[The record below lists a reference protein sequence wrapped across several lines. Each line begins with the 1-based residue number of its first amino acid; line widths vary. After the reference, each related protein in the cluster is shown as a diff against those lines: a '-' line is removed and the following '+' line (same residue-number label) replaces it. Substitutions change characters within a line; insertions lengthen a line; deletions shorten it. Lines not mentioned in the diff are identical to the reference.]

1 MSWTVSTSPNAEM
14 ANSMLRRGITVE
26 EFADEIDRYIRWD
39 KRSFLQRLH
48 DF

>member
-1 MSWTVSTSPNAEM
+1 MSRTVSTSPDAEM
-14 ANSMLRRGITVE
+14 ANSMLRRGITME
-26 EFADEIDRYIRWD
+26 EFTDEIDRYIRWG